1 MESNNFLNDR
11 EGEFPGAYED
21 FLSAKA
27 QGCLQELDLSE
38 EAFEYVL
45 ERLLDE
51 GGEECEEDV
60 LVLSGIAF
68 GKYPYSLTLLSRYCD
83 ALILSGNP
91 DRALEIM
98 EPYADSYA
106 QVQGFHFLLMRA
118 NIAKRQFKHAREHFY
133 KALECTADEAETVD
147 SICAM
152 VQDCIDAQNYRE
164 AVFYLE
170 RAERIRPLPYEYFN
184 DYAFCYDRLDEP
196 EKAVQY
202 YDMYLDKNPFNDTV
216 WFNMG
221 TVQARLKDFD
231 RAIEAFEYSIA
242 LNGGNSSSL
251 YNLAVVYMNLQRY
264 REAALTFE
272 EFVKID
278 EDILGRLGLGESYIR
293 LERHDEAVEQF
304 ELVLADGERTAEGH
318 AGLDTI
324 KAIQSCR
331 SGETERFKE
340 LFMKIFVAGTAWLGV
355 VYDMLPHLQHEKWFL
370 EFLENIKKDI
380 N

>member
-1 MESNNFLNDR
+1 MVNDFLNDR
-11 EGEFPGAYED
+11 EGEFPGVYED
-21 FLSAKA
+21 FLNAKA
-27 QGCLQELDLSE
+27 QGDLHGLDLSE
-38 EAFEYVL
+38 EAYEYLL

-68 GKYPYSLTLLSRYCD
+68 EKFPYSLHLLSRYCD
-83 ALILSGNP
+83 ALILSGSP
-91 DRALEIM
+91 DKSLEIL
-98 EPYADSYA
+98 EAYADSYA
-106 QVQGFHFLLMRA
+106 QVSGFHFLLVRA
-118 NIAKRQFKHAREHFY
+118 NVAKRQFRHAREHFY
-133 KALECTADEAETVD
+133 KALECSTDDGETLD
-147 SICAM
+147 SICAIA
-152 VQDCIDAQNYRE
+152 QDCIDAQNFRE
-164 AVFYLE
+164 AIYYLG
-170 RAERIRPLPYEYFN
+170 RGERIKPLPFEYFN
-184 DYAFCYDRLDEP
+184 DLAFCHDRLDEP
-196 EKAVQY
+196 EKAAQY

-231 RAIEAFEYSIA
+231 KAIEAFEYSIA

-264 REAALTFE
+264 REAASTFE
-272 EFVKID
+272 QFVEID

-293 LERHDEAVEQF
+293 LEKHDEAVQQF
-304 ELVLADGERTAEGH
+304 ELVLADGERAAEGH

-331 SGETERFKE
+331 SGETEQFKE
-340 LFMKIFVAGTAWLGV
+340 LFMKIFATGTAWLGV
-355 VYDMLPHLQHEKWFL
+355 VYDMLPQLQHEKWFL
-370 EFLENIKKDI
+370 DFLENIKKDI